1 MTESIAKQNLTYGGS
16 TVELVSVKMRTSNGA
31 PRGKR
36 TTCHY
41 KAMCH
46 GLIDG
51 NYMNICRPMRL
62 GDFLASKDLQELN
75 YVDSVERKSL
85 KNLAVIIP
93 NGMIGLSS

>member
-1 MTESIAKQNLTYGGS
+1 M
-16 TVELVSVKMRTSNGA
+16 ELISVKMPTSNGA

-41 KAMCH
+41 KVMCH
-46 GLIDG
+46 GLIDS
-51 NYMNICRPMRL
+51 NFMNICRPMRVIMRL

-75 YVDSVERKSL
+75 YVDSVEGKSL

>member
-1 MTESIAKQNLTYGGS
+1 
-16 TVELVSVKMRTSNGA
+16 
-31 PRGKR
+31 
-36 TTCHY
+36 
-41 KAMCH
+41 
-46 GLIDG
+46 
-51 NYMNICRPMRL
+51 MRL

>member
-1 MTESIAKQNLTYGGS
+1 MP
-16 TVELVSVKMRTSNGA
+16 TSNGS

-36 TTCHY
+36 TTCHN
-41 KAMCH
+41 KVMCH

-51 NYMNICRPMRL
+51 NFMNICRPMRL

-75 YVDSVERKSL
+75 YVDSVRKSL